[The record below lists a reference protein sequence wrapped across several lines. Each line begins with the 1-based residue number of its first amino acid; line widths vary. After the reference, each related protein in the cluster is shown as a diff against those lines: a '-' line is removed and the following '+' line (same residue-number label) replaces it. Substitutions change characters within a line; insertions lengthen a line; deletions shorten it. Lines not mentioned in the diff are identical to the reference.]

1 MANAKLALSSST
13 SPVEAA
19 RAAKQLVGSYA
30 HMKPGDPDVFVA
42 SIAAVLS
49 QYPLGLVRE
58 CCDPRTGVARTAK
71 FLSVAELVEWLDRRL
86 EHHRALAAHKPR
98 PPALPAPTFTEEH
111 KATMRAKLTELFRWL
126 GGRADPID
134 KLKNEHRA
142 KAGA

>member
-1 MANAKLALSSST
+1 MALSSST

-19 RAAKQLVGSYA
+19 KAAKQLVGSYA

-58 CCDPRTGVARTAK
+58 CADPRSGVARTVK

-86 EHHRALAAHKPR
+86 VHYQALAQHKPR
-98 PPALPAPTFTEEH
+98 PLALPPPTFTEEH
-111 KATMRAKLTELFRWL
+111 KATMREKVAELLRWVA
-126 GGRADPID
+126 GRPDPID
-134 KLKNEHRA
+134 RLKRQARA
-142 KAGA
+142 LAGTEG